1 MTAALPRWR
10 PLLLVALLHVLV
22 GGAAAAA
29 AAAPVRAR
37 DLLPLLPR
45 RLAWQLMG
53 ATVHSA
59 VDLLPSF
66 VAAVAPGG
74 PAAAWRGACFAEN
87 QAVLSLTT
95 HGSGGA
101 PGRNGT
107 AGGLNSTTSG
117 LGGAVL
123 RLKVRAPS
131 LTLPRTRKLVTF
143 QLRFALILFF

>member
-1 MTAALPRWR
+1 MMAALPRWT
-10 PLLLVALLHVLV
+10 PLLLALLHVLI

-29 AAAPVRAR
+29 PFRAR

-53 ATVHSA
+53 ATAHSA

-74 PAAAWRGACFAEN
+74 SAAAWRGACFAEN
-87 QAVLSLTT
+87 QAVLSLTP
-95 HGSGGA
+95 GSGGA

-123 RLKVRAPS
+123 RLKVSAPS
-131 LTLPRTRKLVTF
+131 RSHCPEHASS
-143 QLRFALILFF
+143 LRVATSDISAAD